1 MLRAHSLL
9 VLLLLSPPHSFQM
22 QGDSPAASVQQ
33 WTISSELPYSS
44 GTTVLHFSLS
54 GRFMRPPKSETANP
68 PVLVLDCKSTARTGG
83 TKGKFSTGSLR
94 AGIPLKIDYVEPEV
108 IHGIG
113 YYPKVF
119 VRIRFDDG
127 KALQEYW
134 TPGADKSSALFQK
147 NMLKKMLQA
156 PTVLITASENL
167 GEDVVMQFDMPD
179 SAQVVEACGL
189 AGHNK

>member
-1 MLRAHSLL
+1 MLRARSLL

-22 QGDSPAASVQQ
+22 QGDNRGPSAQQ
-33 WTISSELPYSS
+33 WTISSELPDSS
-44 GTTVLHFSLS
+44 GTTVLHFSLA
-54 GRFMRPPKSETANP
+54 GKFMRPPKSESANP
-68 PVLVLDCKSTARTGG
+68 PVLVLDCKSRARTGG
-83 TKGKFSTGSLR
+83 AKGKFSSGSFR
-94 AGIPLKIDYVEPEV
+94 VGIPLKIDYVEPEV

-127 KALQEYW
+127 KARQEYW

-147 NMLKKMLQA
+147 SMLKKMLQA
-156 PTVLITASENL
+156 RTVLITAKENL
-167 GEDVVMQFDMPD
+167 GEEVVMQFDIPV
-179 SAQVVEACGL
+179 SAQVAEDCGL

>member
-1 MLRAHSLL
+1 L
-9 VLLLLSPPHSFQM
+9 VVSDNSIF
-22 QGDSPAASVQQ
+22 
-33 WTISSELPYSS
+33 
-44 GTTVLHFSLS
+44 GT
-54 GRFMRPPKSETANP
+54 
-68 PVLVLDCKSTARTGG
+68 
-83 TKGKFSTGSLR
+83 
-94 AGIPLKIDYVEPEV
+94 EPEV

-127 KALQEYW
+127 KVLQEYW